1 MAETEAEPEVEKP
14 KRNKRPN
21 RHRAGSGMVW
31 SLVFATVILTLL
43 ALTLSGKA
51 MPLPDWARARIE
63 ASVSERMSEGSI
75 ELGKI
80 AVAIGRDG
88 IPRLQIS
95 NIEIGDTGGGTV
107 AVLNAVQ
114 TSISPGALLR
124 GEISPESLE
133 LNGAQITLRRSED
146 GRFSLAP
153 SENAPSNNRSLAD
166 ILALLDSALSSDALK
181 SIRDA
186 EARDVVITVEDART
200 GRIWQATNANL
211 ILRRSNEGLNLSVA
225 SDVFNGTDD
234 VAVVQLSFQFDHETH
249 DTTLGVVVVDMPAA
263 DIAVQSP
270 VLAWLG
276 VLDAPISGAVRAE
289 YDGESGLETLAGTL
303 DIAAGA
309 LNPVEGSEP
318 LEFESARAYFDFDT
332 ARQRIDFSEI
342 AVQST
347 LLELSAIGHTYLSDI
362 TDGWPGAFL
371 GQFVVSKARI
381 EDSAQFEAPLELSDI
396 RADLRLKLDPFSV
409 ELGQLSVDNNGEPI
423 RGRGRVEAR
432 SDGWH
437 VSIDAQTNRISP
449 QSVSAHWPINVSP
462 VTRGWLKKN
471 VIEGALNNASAA
483 IRKVPGQKPD
493 FGLSFDFQDG
503 LVRFLDQMPPI
514 KAAAGR
520 ATLNDHRFTLLMREG
535 TVDAEQGG
543 SLDAAGTVFT
553 VSDVRERPVRGEITV
568 AAHGTILAGLSVLN
582 NPPIRL
588 MERAGRGVNLADGNA
603 AIVAVLRLPLE
614 DGIDPDEIEYF
625 IAGDLTAV
633 TSEKI
638 IPDRVLAT
646 RKITIDATRERIRIE
661 GPATLDG
668 VALELAWEQPLGD
681 QAALGSRVTGTVELG
696 PNTISAFGLPLPK
709 SLISGRG
716 SGDFNLALKPKL
728 PPQLSLTSDLVG
740 LGISIGGLG
749 WTKAR
754 DAAGEFALEGTL
766 GPVPNVSKLT
776 VTAPGLTLNGRLD
789 FKEDGNLRVA
799 KFDSLKVG
807 RWLNAAIKLT
817 PRGKGQSPA
826 VTIEGGTFD
835 LRAMPRD
842 RDNGGGDRAPIAV
855 NLDRVIVSD
864 GIQFA
869 PVIGQIDAGHAGL
882 SGAFEGRMNGRTP
895 VRGTL
900 APANGGTGVRVQA
913 ADAGGVI
920 RDAGLTPNARGG
932 TLDIV
937 MTPVVGAASGTYNG
951 QFLIEGMHLRKAPML
966 ADLLDAI
973 SVVGLLDQLAGPGI
987 RFGTVDG
994 QFRLTRDTL
1003 VIRDVAA
1010 VGPSLGVSANGHYDL
1025 NTKNIDILGVISP
1038 VYFVNAIG
1046 RIISRRGEGLFGFN
1060 YQMSGPASDPKI
1072 SVNPLS
1078 ILTPGILRDI
1088 FRGSPRK
1095 K

>member
-1 MAETEAEPEVEKP
+1 MAEAEPGAEKP
-14 KRNKRPN
+14 IPNKRPN

-31 SLVFATVILTLL
+31 SLALAAVILTLL

-75 ELGKI
+75 ELGKV

-88 IPRLQIS
+88 IPRMQFS
-95 NIEIGDTGGGTV
+95 DIEIGDTGGGTV
-107 AVLNAVQ
+107 VVLNAVQ

-124 GEISPESLE
+124 GQISPESLE
-133 LNGAQITLRRSED
+133 LDGAQITLRRSED
-146 GRFSLAP
+146 GRFSFAP
-153 SENAPSNNRSLAD
+153 AENAPRNNRSLSD
-166 ILALLDSALSSDALK
+166 ILALLDNALSSDALK

-186 EARDVVITVEDART
+186 EARGVVITVEDART

-211 ILRRSNEGLNLSVA
+211 ILRRSDDGLNLSVA

-249 DTTLGVVVVDMPAA
+249 DTTLGVVVVGMPAA
-263 DIAVQSP
+263 DIAIQSP

-303 DIAAGA
+303 DIAQGA
-309 LNPVEGSEP
+309 LSPVEGSEP
-318 LEFESARAYFDFDT
+318 LEFESARAYFDFDNT
-332 ARQRIDFSEI
+332 QQRIDFSEI

-347 LLELSAIGHTYLSDI
+347 LLELNAIGHTYLSDI
-362 TDGWPGAFL
+362 KDGRPGAFL
-371 GQFVVSKARI
+371 GQCIVSKARL
-381 EDSAQFEAPLELSDI
+381 DDGDRFEAPLELSDI

-409 ELGQLSVDNNGEPI
+409 ELAQLTFDNNGQPI

-437 VSIDAQTNRISP
+437 VSVDVQTDQISP
-449 QSVSAHWPINVSP
+449 DAVTAHWPINVSP
-462 VTRGWLKKN
+462 ITRGWLKRN

-483 IRKVPGQKPD
+483 IRQVPGQKPD
-493 FGLSFDFQDG
+493 FALSFEFQDG
-503 LVRFLDQMPPI
+503 LVRFLKRMPPI

-520 ATLNDHRFTLLMREG
+520 ATLNDHQFSLLMRKG
-535 TVDAEQGG
+535 TVEAEQGG

-553 VSDVRERPVRGEITV
+553 VPDVRDRPARGEVTV
-568 AAHGTILAGLSVLN
+568 AAQGTILAGLSVLN

-588 MERAGRGVNLADGNA
+588 MERADRGVDLADGNA
-603 AIVAVLRLPLE
+603 AIVAVIRLPLK
-614 DGIDPDEIEYF
+614 DGIETDELEYF
-625 IAGDLTAV
+625 VAGDLTSV
-633 TSEKI
+633 TSDKI
-638 IPDRVLAT
+638 VPDRMLAS
-646 RKITIDATRERIRIE
+646 RKVMIDATRERIRID

-668 VALELAWEQPLGD
+668 VALDLAWEQPLGA
-681 QAALGSRVTGTVELG
+681 QAAALGSRVSGTVELG
-696 PNTISAFGLPLPK
+696 PNAISAFGLPLPE

-716 SGDFNLALKPKL
+716 SGDFSLALKPEL

-740 LGISIGGLG
+740 LGINIDGLG

-754 DAAGEFALEGTL
+754 GATGEFVLEASL
-766 GPVPNVSKLT
+766 GPVPNVSKLS
-776 VTAPGLTLNGRLD
+776 VTAPGLTLDGHLD
-789 FKEDGNLRVA
+789 LKDDGNLQVA
-799 KFDSLKVG
+799 KFESLKVG
-807 RWLNAAIKLT
+807 NWLDATVKLT

-835 LRAMPRD
+835 LRAMPRG
-842 RDNGGGDRAPIAV
+842 RTSGSGDRAPIAV
-855 NLDRVIVSD
+855 NLDRFIVSD
-864 GIQFA
+864 GIQIA
-869 PVIGQIDAGHAGL
+869 PVIGQIDAGRGGL
-882 SGAFEGRMNGRTP
+882 SGAFEGRVNGKTP

-900 APANGGTGVRVQA
+900 APTNGGTGVRIQS

-920 RDAGLTPNARGG
+920 RDAGLTPNAQKG

-937 MTPVVGAASGTYNG
+937 MTPVVGAASGTYDG
-951 QFLIEGMHLRKAPML
+951 QFLIEGIRLRKAPVL

-973 SVVGLLDQLAGPGI
+973 SVVGLLDQLSGPGI

-1003 VIRDVAA
+1003 IIRDAAA
-1010 VGPSLGVSANGHYDL
+1010 VGPSLGISANGHYDL

-1046 RIISRRGEGLFGFN
+1046 RVISRRGEGLFGFN
-1060 YQMSGPASDPKI
+1060 YRMSGPASDPSI
-1072 SVNPLS
+1072 GVNPLS
-1078 ILTPGILRDI
+1078 ILTPGILRE
-1088 FRGSPRK
+1088 FLRGSPRTE
-1095 K
+1095 